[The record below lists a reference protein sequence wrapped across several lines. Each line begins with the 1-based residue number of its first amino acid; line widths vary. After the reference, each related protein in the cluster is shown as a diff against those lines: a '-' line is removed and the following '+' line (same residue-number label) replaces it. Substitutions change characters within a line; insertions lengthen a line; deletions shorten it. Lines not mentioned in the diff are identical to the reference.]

1 MAPEVD
7 RIQFQKRVI
16 RWYEKNG
23 RHDFSWRKTREAYL
37 VLVAEILLRKTGAW
51 KAEEAYKDIIT
62 KFKTIRELSDADVTD
77 LKELIKPLGLHNRA
91 ELLIDI
97 SKEVMNRFDG
107 KIPSNYDELI
117 SIKGIGQYIANS
129 ILCFSYD
136 FRVPIVDESVKRVM
150 SRCAGYQSKKMAY
163 ADMELWSLVSSF
175 LPTKKYFEFNY
186 GLLDIGATFCRP
198 TKPFCEA
205 CPLKYHCL
213 FYNAVRPSTNPLS
226 TVTL

>member
-23 RHDFSWRKTREAYL
+23 RHDFSWRKTRDPYL

-77 LKELIKPLGLHNRA
+77 LKQLIKPLGLHNRA
-91 ELLIDI
+91 ELLIAI

-107 KIPSNYDELI
+107 KIPSNYDDLI

-163 ADMELWSLVSSF
+163 ADKGLWSFVSSF
-175 LPTKKYFEFNY
+175 LPTKKYVEFNY
-186 GLLDIGATFCRP
+186 RLLDIGATFCRP
-198 TKPFCEA
+198 TKPRCED
-205 CPLKYHCL
+205 CPLTDLCL
-213 FYNAVRPSTNPLS
+213 FYK
-226 TVTL
+226 TLNENQKRL